1 MLLDQIVNII
11 QKGFLM
17 PLIQTISP
25 EEATGEVAKLYK
37 VIEAMGRTVGNN
49 AQLLSISPELLRQ
62 QMDFI
67 KFYMN
72 HPTLSMPLLA
82 AIRIMVSSGEECQ
95 FCIDYNTGMLIN
107 MAEWTFDQV
116 TEMRKDPKSSNL
128 PERELAMLL
137 LAIKAVRIAHSV
149 NADDLNKLREM
160 GWSDSDILD
169 AVSHATRM
177 LATDIIFNTFK
188 IENN

>member
-1 MLLDQIVNII
+1 
-11 QKGFLM
+11 M
-17 PLIQTISP
+17 PLIQTIAP
-25 EEATGEVAKLYK
+25 EEATGELAQLYK
-37 VIEAMGRTVGNN
+37 IIEAMRGTVGNN
-49 AQLLSISPELLRQ
+49 AQLFSISPGLLRQ

-107 MAEWTFDQV
+107 MAGWSFEQV
-116 TEMRKDPKSSNL
+116 TEMRKDPKSANL
-128 PERELAMLL
+128 PEREIAMLL
-137 LAIKAVRIAHSV
+137 LAIKAVHNARAV
-149 NADDLNKLREM
+149 NANDLDTLREM
-160 GWSDSDILD
+160 GWSDSDLLD
-169 AVSHATRM
+169 AVNHATRM

-188 IENN
+188 IENII

>member
-1 MLLDQIVNII
+1 
-11 QKGFLM
+11 M
-17 PLIQTISP
+17 PLIHTIAPS
-25 EEATGEVAKLYK
+25 ESTGELAKLYK
-37 VIEAMGRTVGNN
+37 LIEAMRGSVGNN
-49 AQLLSISPELLRQ
+49 AQLFSVSPELLRQ

-67 KFYMN
+67 RFYMN

-107 MAEWTFDQV
+107 LAGWTFDQV
-116 TEMRKDPKSSNL
+116 TAMRNDPNTANL
-128 PERELAMLL
+128 PEREIAMLN
-137 LAIKAVRIAHSV
+137 LAIKAIRNAHGVSA
-149 NADDLNKLREM
+149 NDLDTLREM

-169 AVSHATRM
+169 AINHATRM

-188 IENN
+188 IENNG

>member
-1 MLLDQIVNII
+1 
-11 QKGFLM
+11 M
-17 PLIQTISP
+17 PLIHTIAP
-25 EEATGEVAKLYK
+25 EEATGKLAELYK
-37 VIEAMGRTVGNN
+37 SIETMRSNVGNN
-49 AQLLSISPELLRQ
+49 AKLFSISPELLRQ

-67 KFYMN
+67 QYYMN

-107 MAEWTFDQV
+107 MAGWTFDQV
-116 TEMRKDPKSSNL
+116 AAMRKDPTSANL
-128 PERELAMLL
+128 PEREIAMLL
-137 LAIKAVRIAHSV
+137 LAIKAIRNAHGV
-149 NADDLNKLREM
+149 NANDLDTLREM

-188 IENN
+188 IENFK

>member
-1 MLLDQIVNII
+1 
-11 QKGFLM
+11 M
-17 PLIQTISP
+17 PLIHTIAPS
-25 EEATGEVAKLYK
+25 EAKGELAKLYTI
-37 VIEAMGRTVGNN
+37 IETMRGSVGNN
-49 AQLLSISPELLRQ
+49 AQLFSVSLELLRQ

-107 MAEWTFDQV
+107 LAGWTFDQV
-116 TEMRKDPKSSNL
+116 TAMRNDPNSANL
-128 PERELAMLL
+128 PEREIAMLN
-137 LAIKAVRIAHSV
+137 LAIKAIRNAHGVSA
-149 NADDLNKLREM
+149 NDLDTLREM
-160 GWSDSDILD
+160 GWSDNDILD
-169 AVSHATRM
+169 AVNHATRM

-188 IENN
+188 IENNG

>member
-1 MLLDQIVNII
+1 
-11 QKGFLM
+11 M
-17 PLIQTISP
+17 PLIQTIAP
-25 EEATGEVAKLYK
+25 EEATGELAKLYK
-37 VIEAMGRTVGNN
+37 IIEAMRGSVGNN
-49 AQLLSISPELLRQ
+49 AKLFSISPELLRQ

-67 KFYMN
+67 RFYMN
-72 HPTLSMPLLA
+72 HPTLSLPLLA

-107 MAEWTFDQV
+107 LAGWSFEQV
-116 TEMRKDPKSSNL
+116 TAMRNDPNAANL
-128 PERELAMLL
+128 PEREIVMLN
-137 LAIKAVRIAHSV
+137 LAIKAIRNAHGVSA
-149 NADDLNKLREM
+149 NDLDTLREM

-169 AVSHATRM
+169 AVNHATRM

>member
-1 MLLDQIVNII
+1 
-11 QKGFLM
+11 M
-17 PLIQTISP
+17 PLIQTIEP
-25 EEATGEVAKLYK
+25 TNATGELANIYEM
-37 VIEAMGRTVGNN
+37 ITAMRGSVGNN
-49 AQLLSISPELLRQ
+49 AKLFSVSPELLRQ

-67 KFYMN
+67 KFYVN

-107 MAEWTFDQV
+107 MAGWTFDQV
-116 TEMRKDPKSSNL
+116 AAMRKDPKSANL
-128 PERELAMLL
+128 PEREIAMLL
-137 LAIKAVRIAHSV
+137 LAIKAIRNAHGV
-149 NADDLNKLREM
+149 TANDLDTLREM

-169 AVSHATRM
+169 AVNHATRM

-188 IENN
+188 IENFA